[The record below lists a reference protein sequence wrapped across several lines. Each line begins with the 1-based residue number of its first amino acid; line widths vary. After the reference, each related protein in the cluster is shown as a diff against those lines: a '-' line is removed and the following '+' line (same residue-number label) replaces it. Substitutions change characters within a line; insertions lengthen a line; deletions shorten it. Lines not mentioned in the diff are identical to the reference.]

1 MAMKKTEEQEWELH
15 TEKKIQE
22 AFRLYDKDNKGT
34 VSEDEVQYI
43 MRYLNV
49 YPTEMAMVN
58 LIKQEMQD
66 DEPTTYVTYD
76 RLKTVMLRLLKTK
89 EWEPDAED
97 ILIQAFKTLDTDNL
111 GYIEWDKIKDILTT
125 KGEAPFRNAEIDAFQ
140 RVAVD
145 METGRVYYEDYIAAA
160 VEGD

>member
-1 MAMKKTEEQEWELH
+1 MRLSHPSPAPPATALSSLGQKSIMATKKTEEQEWELH
-15 TEKKIQE
+15 TEKQIQA

-49 YPTEMAMVN
+49 YPTEVAMVN

-97 ILIQAFKTLDTDNL
+97 ILIQAFKVRSTGESGGERRSTA
-111 GYIEWDKIKDILTT
+111 T
-125 KGEAPFRNAEIDAFQ
+125 KMSWASEGAPHPIH
-140 RVAVD
+140 
-145 METGRVYYEDYIAAA
+145 
-160 VEGD
+160 